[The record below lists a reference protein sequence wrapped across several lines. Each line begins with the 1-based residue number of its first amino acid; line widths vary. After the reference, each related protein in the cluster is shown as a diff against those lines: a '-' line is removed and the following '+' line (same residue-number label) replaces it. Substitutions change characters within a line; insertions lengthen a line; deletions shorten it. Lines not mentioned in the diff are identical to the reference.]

1 MLQFNDLSLVLA
13 ATYLAQAIIGI
24 TLFIIYRHFGRIY
37 DRKFLFRWA
46 YAWMC
51 FAVAMVAFIFL
62 TAGVARMPAWYPLPL
77 LVSWVSIAFS
87 YAHIFLVMAGVY
99 ELLRAKNV
107 SKKWI
112 IRGLAVVGAVSVA
125 IVFAFAFEPTYSA
138 ERYVLRV
145 GLRYL
150 VACVCFLAAG
160 SLLFPKQMVGIGLKL
175 MSGLMFLY
183 GLIHAYYLMVV
194 LSFVFKKPLPFPA
207 FFGIIDLVLMAGIGL
222 ALIIWLLEDERERLN
237 KTNRELDSF
246 LYSTSHDLRAPI
258 ASVLGLTNLAR
269 LEMTDPKGLELV
281 GMIEQRVKKLDE
293 VIGDILRLSRSK
305 QSKVQL
311 TTVSLDALIDEV
323 VADVKFAKNAPD
335 IRLIYERSPD
345 HVFVADFTL
354 MKTVFGNLFSNAVK
368 YHRIPQ
374 DDPYIKVTY
383 KEKPGAVALTVEDN
397 GQGIR
402 QENLDRIFDMF
413 YRAST
418 HSDGTGL
425 GLYIVK
431 EALTKMHASVEVR
444 SQVEKGTTF
453 TITVPQPTA

>member
-1 MLQFNDLSLVLA
+1 MLQFTDLSIVLA
-13 ATYLAQAIIGI
+13 ATYLAQALIGV
-24 TLFIIYRHFGRIY
+24 TLFIIYRHFGKLY
-37 DRKFLFRWA
+37 DRKFLYRWA
-46 YAWMC
+46 YGWVC

-62 TAGVARMPAWYPLPL
+62 TGGVARMPAWYPVPL
-77 LVSWVSIAFS
+77 AASWVSIAFS
-87 YAHIFLVMAGVY
+87 YAHILLIMAGVY
-99 ELLRAKNV
+99 ELLRSKTV
-107 SKKWI
+107 SKKFI
-112 IRGLAVVGAVSVA
+112 VRALVAIGLASAG
-125 IVFAFAFEPTYSA
+125 IVFAFYDQPTYSA

-160 SLLFPKQMVGIGLKL
+160 SLLFSKRMTGVGLKL

-183 GLIHAYYLMVV
+183 GLVHAYYLTVV
-194 LSFVFKKPLPFPA
+194 LSFVFKKPLPFPS

-269 LEMTDPKGLELV
+269 LEMTDTKGLELV
-281 GMIEQRVKKLDE
+281 AMIEQRVKKLDE

-305 QSKVQL
+305 QTTVHL
-311 TTVSLDALIDEV
+311 TTVSLDQLIDEV

-335 IRLIYERSPD
+335 IRLIYQRSAD
-345 HVFVADFTL
+345 HVFSADFSL

-374 DDPYIKVTY
+374 EDPYIKVTY
-383 KEKPGAVALTVEDN
+383 DEKPGAVVLSVEDN

-402 QENLDRIFDMF
+402 PENLERIFDMF

-431 EALTKMHASVEVR
+431 EALTKMHATVEVR
-444 SQVEKGTTF
+444 SQLEKGTTF
-453 TITVPQPTA
+453 TITLPQPN

>member
-1 MLQFNDLSLVLA
+1 MLQFTDLSIVLA
-13 ATYLAQAIIGI
+13 ATYLAQALIGI
-24 TLFIIYRHFGRIY
+24 TLFIIYRHFGKIY

-46 YAWMC
+46 YAWVC
-51 FAVAMVAFIFL
+51 FAVAMMAFIFL
-62 TAGVARMPAWYPLPL
+62 TGGVARMPAWYPIPL
-77 LVSWVSIAFS
+77 FVSWVSIAFS
-87 YAHIFLVMAGVY
+87 YAHIFLMMAGVY
-99 ELLRAKNV
+99 ELLRARTV
-107 SKKWI
+107 SKKWVW
-112 IRGLAVVGAVSVA
+112 RGLALAGIISLA

-138 ERYVLRV
+138 ERYILRV

-160 SLLFPKQMVGIGLKL
+160 SLLFSKHRVGIGLKL

-183 GLIHAYYLMVV
+183 GLVHAYYLTVV
-194 LSFVFKKPLPFPA
+194 LSFVFQKPLPFPS

-258 ASVLGLTNLAR
+258 ASILGLTNLAR

-281 GMIEQRVKKLDE
+281 AMIEQRVKKLDE

-305 QSKVQL
+305 QSNVQW
-311 TTVSLDALIDEV
+311 TRVSLDHLIDEV

-345 HVFVADFTL
+345 HVFVADFAL

-374 DDPYIKVTY
+374 EDPYIKVTY
-383 KEKPGAVALTVEDN
+383 QENPGAVMLTVEDN

-402 QENLDRIFDMF
+402 EENLDRIFDMF

-418 HSDGTGL
+418 TSDGTGL

-431 EALTKMHASVEVR
+431 EALNKMHATVAVR
-444 SQVEKGTTF
+444 SQADTGTTF
-453 TITVPQPTA
+453 TITVPQPN